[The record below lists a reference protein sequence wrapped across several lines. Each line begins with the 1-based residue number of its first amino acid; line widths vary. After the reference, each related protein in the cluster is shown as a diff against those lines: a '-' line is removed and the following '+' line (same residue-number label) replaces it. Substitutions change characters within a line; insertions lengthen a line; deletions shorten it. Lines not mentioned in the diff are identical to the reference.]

1 LPRTLLILLSAFI
14 LSYNVSWARDL
25 PHRIVTT
32 TQVRDSVPSGIATDS
47 LEHQSNQQPV
57 PVPDTSGRMSTPSLV
72 GTLDRHL
79 DSSFTFTQDNLNWLH
94 HRYLGEVLVHY
105 PGVVVREQSSLGHY
119 SQITMGGV
127 DWRGIAFTING
138 RLMND
143 PASGILNPYYFATEY
158 GDRFELVSGTRA
170 FLYALNSTGGVVN
183 MVTKNYNSNRPF
195 SKINYSEGGYNEQY
209 SDGTFS
215 QNISRRVNFT
225 FGFQHQSA
233 DPRFINSSH
242 LGWNARVKLRYEL
255 SPTMNL
261 ILSEYYTSTKTQ
273 LNGGVLVTDQVTAV
287 TFDPLLATV
296 RNSYAYEKA
305 NRHDVDV
312 SLVGTFLGD
321 TANVTTL
328 TMYYAN
334 NLREYRYEPQGGFT
348 PDSIATRSD
357 HRSSWMGVMLTQNYD
372 LDWQRF
378 SAGGSFEIRQVE
390 GSPNIGR
397 RRNVIGAVW
406 GKEELL
412 LTHRLTLAG
421 YARVDHY
428 LRQSYLGA
436 GADANIHLS
445 PALTVFGGFSFSR
458 RVPTYQELYW
468 QGPQVS
474 RTPPLEAEEHRVFE
488 AGVRLTVP
496 TLLSTR
502 ITVFQRRVNNPI
514 RIFGYES
521 GGPFTGIFF
530 ANAAT
535 IRTTGVDASI
545 LIRPWVLTIEGSG
558 TFLLQEDDTTTL
570 SVYPRFTGV
579 GGVYYWNSILGGALD
594 LKVGVRGR
602 VSTRQDAE
610 RFNPEV
616 LAYATSSGPAI
627 STGSSVDGVLTARI
641 GDAYIHL
648 LWENLTN
655 SRYFLTPYYP
665 VYDRAIRFGVS
676 WQFLD

>member
-1 LPRTLLILLSAFI
+1 MMMPSQVMDSLS
-14 LSYNVSWARDL
+14 
-25 PHRIVTT
+25 H
-32 TQVRDSVPSGIATDS
+32 GIATDS
-47 LEHQSNQQPV
+47 LEQAADQQPV
-57 PVPDTSGRMSTPSLV
+57 PPPDTSGRMSTPSLV
-72 GTLDRHL
+72 GTLDRYL
-79 DSSFTFTQDNLNWLH
+79 DSSCTYTQDNLNWLH
-94 HRYLGEVLVHY
+94 HRSLGEVLMHY

-119 SQITMGGV
+119 SQVTMNGV
-127 DWRGIAFTING
+127 DWRGIAYMMNG

-143 PASGILNPYYFATEY
+143 PASGIFNPYYIATEY
-158 GDRFELVSGTRA
+158 ADRFEVVSGTRA
-170 FLYALNSTGGVVN
+170 FLYGLNGTGGVVN

-225 FGFQHQSA
+225 FGFQHQST
-233 DPRFINSSH
+233 DPRFVNSSH
-242 LGWNARVKLRYEL
+242 LAWNARVKLRYEL
-255 SPTMNL
+255 SQALNL

-305 NRHDVDV
+305 NRHDVDI
-312 SLVGTFLGD
+312 SLVGTLLGD
-321 TANVTTL
+321 TTNVTTL

-334 NLREYRYEPQGGFT
+334 DLREYRDEPLGGFT
-348 PDSIATRSD
+348 PDSIAIRSD

-372 LDWQRF
+372 LEWQRF
-378 SAGGSFEIRQVE
+378 SVGGSIEIRQIE

-412 LTHRLTLAG
+412 LTDHLTLAAF
-421 YARVDHY
+421 ARVDHY
-428 LRQSYLGA
+428 LRKSYLGA
-436 GADANIHLS
+436 GADATIRVSPSLS
-445 PALTVFGGFSFSR
+445 LFGGISFSR

-468 QGPQVS
+468 QGSHVVNIL
-474 RTPPLEAEEHRVFE
+474 PLEAEQHRLFE
-488 AGVRLTVP
+488 AGIRLSLS

-502 ITVFQRRVNNPI
+502 ITVFHRNVSNPI
-514 RIFGYES
+514 RVFGYES
-521 GGPFTGIFF
+521 GGSFTGILF

-535 IRTTGVDASI
+535 VRTTGVNASF
-545 LIRPWVLTIEGSG
+545 LLRPWVLTIEGSG
-558 TFLLQEDDTTTL
+558 IFLLQEDDTTTL
-570 SVYPRFTGV
+570 SVYPRLTGV

-594 LKVGVRGR
+594 LKVGVRAR
-602 VSTRQDAE
+602 ISTRQDGE
-610 RFNPEV
+610 QFNPEV
-616 LAYATSSGPAI
+616 LAYATSTGPAI

-665 VYDRAIRFGVS
+665 VYDRAIRLGVS